1 MEERLH
7 TRTYEHGH
15 LTISHH
21 ITHVHND
28 FSIAQ
33 NSKVTVTADRH
44 SSKRIFRKTGS
55 EIVTVSNSHKNP
67 KDCDHS
73 SIR

>member
-7 TRTYEHGH
+7 MYEHGH

-21 ITHVHND
+21 ITHTIT
-28 FSIAQ
+28 FSTAQ

-44 SSKRIFRKTGS
+44 SSKRIFRKIGS
-55 EIVTVSNSHKNP
+55 EIVTVSNSLRIVIILQLGSSF
-67 KDCDHS
+67 DC
-73 SIR
+73 R